1 MYKPLTRLTKKE
13 RDNPNKIR
21 NEKGDTAM
29 ILQKQK
35 KLQGNTMN
43 NYMSKSS
50 VTQKKWTSI
59 QKHTVHQNESLIGNL
74 NRPLTKNKIEPVI

>member
-13 RDNPNKIR
+13 RDNPKKRR
-21 NEKGDTAM
+21 NENGDTAM
-29 ILQKQK
+29 ILHKQK

-50 VTQKKWTSI
+50 VTEKKWTSI
-59 QKHTVHQNESLIGNL
+59 YKHTAHQNESLIGNL
-74 NRPLTKNKIEPVI
+74 NRSITKNEIEPVI